1 MNTNRAEYLTHDGV
15 MTSEISDLLIDV
27 PDGIFIDATYGYGSH
42 FKYFQKNHNN
52 LDFLALDRDL
62 EAVNNSPDSHDVQ
75 HYSFSKIKEYLENNN
90 IESISGVFYDFG
102 LSSHQIDSPH
112 RGFSFQHDSI
122 LDMRMDVSQ
131 ELSAKEVINDYG
143 YEELLKIFYEYAEES
158 NSKKIA
164 ETIVNNRPIQTTNE
178 LVSVIESSLPRQ
190 NPKFTKSTVRKIF
203 QAVRIEVNNEI
214 SEIIESLDTVKNF
227 IKSNGIMVF
236 LSYHSIEDRTIKQ
249 FIEKETKGCTCDPK
263 LAICV
268 CENVPLF
275 KLGKY
280 KKRMPSNNEIKKN
293 PRSKSAVLRFMVKI

>member
-15 MTSEISDLLIDV
+15 MISEISDLLIDV

-42 FKYFQKNHNN
+42 FKYFKKNHNN
-52 LDFLALDRDL
+52 IVFLALDRDI
-62 EAVNNSPDSHDVQ
+62 EAVNHSPDSHDVQ
-75 HYSFSKIKEYLENNN
+75 HYSFSKIKEFLVNNN
-90 IESISGVFYDFG
+90 IKSISGVFYDFG

-112 RGFSFQHDSI
+112 RGFSFQHDSV

-131 ELSAKEVINDYG
+131 ELSAKEVINNYSYD
-143 YEELLKIFYEYAEES
+143 ELLKIFYDYGEES

-164 ETIVNNRPIQTTNE
+164 RAIINNRPIKTTNE

-190 NPKFTKSTVRKIF
+190 NPKFTKSSVRKIF

-214 SEIIESLDTVKNF
+214 NEIIESLESVKNF
-227 IKSNGIMVF
+227 IKSNGIMIF
-236 LSYHSIEDRTIKQ
+236 LSYHSIEDRTVKQ
-249 FIEKETKGCTCDPK
+249 FIEKETKGCICDPK
-263 LAICV
+263 LAICT
-268 CENVPLF
+268 CESVAQF

-280 KKRMPSNNEIKKN
+280 KKRKPSNNEIKTN

>member
-42 FKYFQKNHNN
+42 FKYFKKNHNN
-52 LDFLALDRDL
+52 IVFLALDRDL

-75 HYSFSKIKEYLENNN
+75 HYSFSKIKEFLVNNN
-90 IESISGVFYDFG
+90 IDSISGIFYDFG

-112 RGFSFQHDSI
+112 RGFSFQHDSV

-131 ELSAKEVINDYG
+131 ELSAKEVVNNYSYD
-143 YEELLKIFYEYAEES
+143 ELLKIFYDYGEES
-158 NSKKIA
+158 NSKTIA
-164 ETIVNNRPIQTTNE
+164 RSIINNRPFKTTNE

-190 NPKFTKSTVRKIF
+190 NPKFTKSSVRKIF

-214 SEIIESLDTVKNF
+214 NEIIESLESVKNF
-227 IKSNGIMVF
+227 IKSNGVMIF
-236 LSYHSIEDRTIKQ
+236 LSYHSIEDRTVKQ
-249 FIEKETKGCTCDPK
+249 FIEKETKGCICNPK
-263 LAICV
+263 LAICT
-268 CENVPLF
+268 CENVAQF

-280 KKRMPSNNEIKKN
+280 KKRKPSNNEIKTN